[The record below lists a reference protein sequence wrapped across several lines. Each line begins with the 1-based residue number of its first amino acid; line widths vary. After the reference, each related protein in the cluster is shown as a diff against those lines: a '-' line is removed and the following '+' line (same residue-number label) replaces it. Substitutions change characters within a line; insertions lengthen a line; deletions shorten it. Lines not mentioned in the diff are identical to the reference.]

1 MPIIHPG
8 GGSATLCWTPAQG
21 YGQHQPVTH
30 RTAGYQ
36 GENMNVADMYEELR
50 SAVALE
56 GDRALIRIRTTY
68 QPAGGDGARVYPPT
82 YPADRGESPYVLE
95 TRVVDGAERND
106 VLLDGV
112 PSQANRAELALL
124 KGLRGGRFEI
134 PLLEI
139 RHEGAA
145 SVVLTSLE
153 LPHRFADA
161 YLRDSEIDGV
171 KFDKTDLGRAFQA
184 ASTDD
189 VTTLFQH
196 DPGSVVF
203 GAWNSHRKGRQAKFP
218 RTYTSEIVGW
228 DPQVGARKAGRM
240 DPLNLTG
247 NAKPDG
253 DEWAFAAAGKKV
265 KGERLSEIGHGNI
278 APNAAHGGVTITAAQ
293 RFATVSFAALDR
305 LGFGAVSHEASVAA
319 RAALAA
325 YALLADRLAFS
336 APSLWLRS
344 GCELVTVDDTL
355 EWVSRGGAA
364 DPFALT
370 TADAIAL
377 YSQSVQTAAELGLS
391 MSFEPVRLKP
401 GKSLAEAIDFALTKA
416 DTVED

>member
-1 MPIIHPG
+1 M
-8 GGSATLCWTPAQG
+8 
-21 YGQHQPVTH
+21 
-30 RTAGYQ
+30 
-36 GENMNVADMYEELR
+36 
-50 SAVALE
+50 
-56 GDRALIRIRTTY
+56 
-68 QPAGGDGARVYPPT
+68 
-82 YPADRGESPYVLE
+82 LE
-95 TRVVDGAERND
+95 TRMVDGAERED

-124 KGLRGGRFEI
+124 KGLRGGRFKI

-139 RHEGAA
+139 SHEGAA

-171 KFDKTDLGRAFQA
+171 KFDRTDLGKAFQGASADDA
-184 ASTDD
+184 A
-189 VTTLFQH
+189 VLFQH
-196 DPGSVVF
+196 DPGSVVY

-218 RTYTSEIVGW
+218 RIYASEIVGW
-228 DPQVGARKAGRM
+228 DPKVGQRKAGRM

-247 NAKPDG
+247 NAKPNGAIDG
-253 DEWAFAAAGKKV
+253 DGWSFVAAGEKV

-305 LGFGAVSHEASVAA
+305 LGVGSASHEASVAA
-319 RAALAA
+319 RTALAA

-336 APSLWLRS
+336 APSVWLRS
-344 GCELVTVDDTL
+344 GCELVTIDDTL
-355 EWVSRGGAA
+355 EWVNRGGTSESFTL
-364 DPFALT
+364 D

-377 YSQSVQTAAELGLS
+377 YNHALQVVADLGLP
-391 MSFEPVRLKP
+391 MSLTTVRLNP
-401 GKSLAEAIDFALTKA
+401 GKSLAAAIDFALTKA
-416 DTVED
+416 ATAGD

>member
-1 MPIIHPG
+1 MTVG
-8 GGSATLCWTPAQG
+8 
-21 YGQHQPVTH
+21 
-30 RTAGYQ
+30 
-36 GENMNVADMYEELR
+36 DMYEELR
-50 SAVALE
+50 SAAALE

-68 QPAGGDGARVYPPT
+68 QPAAGDGARVYPPT

-124 KGLRGGRFEI
+124 KGLRAGRFEI

-145 SVVLTSLE
+145 SAVLTSLE

-171 KFDKTDLGRAFQA
+171 KFDKTALGQAFQA
-184 ASTDD
+184 ASTED
-189 VTTLFQH
+189 VTALFQH
-196 DPGSVVF
+196 DPGSLVF

-218 RTYTSEIVGW
+218 RIYSSEIVGW
-228 DPQVGARKAGRM
+228 DPQMGARKAGRM
-240 DPLNLTG
+240 DPLNLIG

-253 DEWAFAAAGKKV
+253 DGWVFVAAGEKV

-278 APNAAHGGVTITAAQ
+278 APNAAHGGVTITSGQ

-305 LGFGAVSHEASVAA
+305 LGFGAASHEASVAA

-344 GCELVTVDDTL
+344 GCELVTIDDSL
-355 EWVSRGGAA
+355 EWLNRGGAA
-364 DPFALT
+364 SWFALT
-370 TADAIAL
+370 MADAIAL
-377 YSQSVQTAAELGLS
+377 YAHAAQAVADLGLPLS
-391 MSFEPVRLKP
+391 RTTVRLTP
-401 GKSLAEAIDFALTKA
+401 GKNLAEAIDFALTKA
-416 DTVED
+416 EG

>member
-1 MPIIHPG
+1 MI
-8 GGSATLCWTPAQG
+8 
-21 YGQHQPVTH
+21 V
-30 RTAGYQ
+30 
-36 GENMNVADMYEELR
+36 GEVYEELR
-50 SAVALE
+50 SAAALE
-56 GDRALIRIRTTY
+56 GDRALIRIRATY
-68 QPAGGDGARVYPPT
+68 QPAAGDGARIYPPT
-82 YPADRGESPYVLE
+82 YPITEPGGSPYVVE
-95 TRVVDGAERND
+95 TRVVDGAERHD

-124 KGLRGGRFEI
+124 KGLRGGRFAI

-139 RHEGAA
+139 CHDGAG

-171 KFDKTDLGRAFQA
+171 KFDKTVLGQAFQS
-184 ASTDD
+184 ASADD
-189 VTTLFQH
+189 ATALFQH

-218 RTYTSEIVGW
+218 RIYASEIVGW
-228 DPQVGARKAGRM
+228 DPRVGERKAGRM

-253 DEWAFAAAGKKV
+253 DEWIFVAAGAKV
-265 KGERLSEIGHGNI
+265 KGERLSERGHGNI
-278 APNAAHGGVTITAAQ
+278 APNSAHGGVTITSAQ
-293 RFATVSFAALDR
+293 RFATVSFAGLDR
-305 LGFGAVSHEASVAA
+305 LGFGKASDKVSVAA
-319 RAALAA
+319 RTALAA

-344 GCELVTVDDTL
+344 GCELVTINDTL
-355 EWVSRGGAA
+355 EWVNRGGTA
-364 DPFALT
+364 DSFSLN

-377 YSQSVQTAAELGLS
+377 YTHAAQVVANLGLPLS
-391 MSFEPVRLKP
+391 LETVQLTPTT
-401 GKSLAEAIDFALTKA
+401 SLAAAIDFALTKT
-416 DTVED
+416 DTTGD

>member
-1 MPIIHPG
+1 MTVG
-8 GGSATLCWTPAQG
+8 A
-21 YGQHQPVTH
+21 V
-30 RTAGYQ
+30 
-36 GENMNVADMYEELR
+36 YEELT
-50 SAVALE
+50 SAAALE

-68 QPAGGDGARVYPPT
+68 QPAAGDGARIYPPT
-82 YPADRGESPYVLE
+82 YPADQGRSPYVTE
-95 TRVVDGAERND
+95 TRVVDGAERAD

-124 KGLRGGRFEI
+124 KGLRSGRFEI

-139 RHEGAA
+139 CHEGAA

-171 KFDKTDLGRAFQA
+171 SFDKTDLGKAFQA
-184 ASTDD
+184 ASADD
-189 VTTLFQH
+189 ATVLFQH

-218 RTYTSEIVGW
+218 RIYASEIIGW
-228 DPQVGARKAGRM
+228 DPQVSERKAGRM

-247 NAKPDG
+247 NAKRDG
-253 DEWAFAAAGKKV
+253 DEWTFVAAGDKV

-278 APNAAHGGVTITAAQ
+278 APNPAHGGVTITSAQ

-305 LGFGAVSHEASVAA
+305 LGFGAASYEASIAA

-336 APSLWLRS
+336 AASLWLRS
-344 GCELVTVDDTL
+344 GCELVTIDDTL
-355 EWVSRGGAA
+355 EWVNRGGTAEA
-364 DPFALT
+364 WTHT
-370 TADAIAL
+370 TADAITL
-377 YSQSVQTAAELGLS
+377 YKHAAKAAADLGLPLS
-391 MSFEPVRLKP
+391 LTPVRLVP
-401 GKSLAEAIDFALTKA
+401 GKNLAAAIDFALTKA
-416 DTVED
+416 ETTEA

>member
-1 MPIIHPG
+1 MTVEG
-8 GGSATLCWTPAQG
+8 
-21 YGQHQPVTH
+21 V
-30 RTAGYQ
+30 
-36 GENMNVADMYEELR
+36 YEELR
-50 SAVALE
+50 SATALE

-68 QPAGGDGARVYPPT
+68 QPAGGDGARIYPPT
-82 YPADRGESPYVLE
+82 YPADQGRSPYVTE
-95 TRVVDGAERND
+95 TRVVEGAERYD

-124 KGLRGGRFEI
+124 KGLRGGRFAI
-134 PLLEI
+134 PLMEI
-139 RHEGAA
+139 SHKGAA
-145 SVVLTSLE
+145 SMVLTSLE

-171 KFDKTDLGRAFQA
+171 KFDKTDLGKAFQA
-184 ASTDD
+184 ASPDD
-189 VTTLFQH
+189 VTVLFQH

-218 RTYTSEIVGW
+218 RIYASEIVGW
-228 DPQVGARKAGRM
+228 DPQLGERKAGRM

-253 DEWAFAAAGKKV
+253 DEWSFVAAGEKV

-278 APNAAHGGVTITAAQ
+278 APNAAHGGVTITSAQ

-305 LGFGAVSHEASVAA
+305 LGLGAASHEASVAA
-319 RAALAA
+319 RTALAA

-344 GCELVTVDDTL
+344 GCELVTIDDTL
-355 EWVSRGGAA
+355 EWVNRGGTT
-364 DPFALT
+364 DSFKLN

-377 YSQSVQTAAELGLS
+377 YTHAAQLVADLGLPL
-391 MSFEPVRLKP
+391 FLTTVRLSP
-401 GKSLAEAIDFALTKA
+401 GKSLAAAIDFALTKA
-416 DTVED
+416 DMAGD

>member
-1 MPIIHPG
+1 M
-8 GGSATLCWTPAQG
+8 TVL
-21 YGQHQPVTH
+21 
-30 RTAGYQ
+30 
-36 GENMNVADMYEELR
+36 DMYEDLR
-50 SAVALE
+50 SAAAFE

-68 QPAGGDGARVYPPT
+68 QPAGGDGARIYPPT
-82 YPADRGESPYVLE
+82 YPTDGGKSPYVTE
-95 TRVVDGAERND
+95 VRTVDGVERRD

-139 RHEGAA
+139 KHDGAA

-153 LPHRFADA
+153 LPHRYADA
-161 YLRDSEIDGV
+161 YLRDSEIGGV
-171 KFDKTDLGRAFQA
+171 KFDRTDLGKAFQA
-184 ASTDD
+184 ASPEDATA
-189 VTTLFQH
+189 LFRH
-196 DPGSVVF
+196 DPGSVVY

-218 RTYTSEIVGW
+218 RIYASEVVGW
-228 DPQVGARKAGRM
+228 DPQFGERKAGRM
-240 DPLNLTG
+240 DPLNLSG

-253 DEWAFAAAGKKV
+253 DDWIFVAVGDKV
-265 KGERLSEIGHGNI
+265 KGERLSERGHGHI
-278 APNAAHGGVTITAAQ
+278 APNPGHGGVTITSAQ

-305 LGFGAVSHEASVAA
+305 LCFGTATNEVSVAA
-319 RAALAA
+319 RTALAA

-355 EWVSRGGAA
+355 EWVNRGGGT
-364 DPFALT
+364 DSFTLT

-377 YSQSVQTAAELGLS
+377 YTHSVQVVADLGLPL
-391 MSFEPVRLKP
+391 SFDLVQLTP
-401 GKSLAEAIDFALTKA
+401 GKSLAAAIDFALTKA
-416 DTVED
+416 DTAGD

>member
-1 MPIIHPG
+1 MTVG
-8 GGSATLCWTPAQG
+8 D
-21 YGQHQPVTH
+21 V
-30 RTAGYQ
+30 
-36 GENMNVADMYEELR
+36 YEELR
-50 SAVALE
+50 AATALE
-56 GDRALIRIRTTY
+56 GDRALIRIRATY
-68 QPAGGDGARVYPPT
+68 QPAAGDGARIYPPT
-82 YPADRGESPYVLE
+82 YPTDQGKSPYVTE
-95 TRVVDGAERND
+95 TRVVGGVERHD

-124 KGLRGGRFEI
+124 KGLRAGRIEI

-139 RHEGAA
+139 SHQGAA

-171 KFDKTDLGRAFQA
+171 NFDKTDLGKAFQA
-184 ASTDD
+184 ASSDD
-189 VTTLFQH
+189 VKALFQH
-196 DPGSVVF
+196 DPGSLVF

-218 RTYTSEIVGW
+218 RIYASEIVGW
-228 DPQVGARKAGRM
+228 DPALGERKAGRM

-253 DEWAFAAAGKKV
+253 DTWTFVAAGEKI

-278 APNAAHGGVTITAAQ
+278 PPNAAHGGVTITSAT

-305 LGFGAVSHEASVAA
+305 LGFGGASHEASVAA
-319 RAALAA
+319 RTALAA

-344 GCELVTVDDTL
+344 GCELVTIGDTL
-355 EWVSRGGAA
+355 EWVNRGG
-364 DPFALT
+364 
-370 TADAIAL
+370 TADAFTLNTVDAISL
-377 YSQSVQTAAELGLS
+377 FTHAAQVVEDLGLPLS
-391 MSFEPVRLKP
+391 LAPVRLTP
-401 GKSLAEAIDFALTKA
+401 GKSLAAAIDFALTKA
-416 DTVED
+416 EAVGD

>member
-1 MPIIHPG
+1 M
-8 GGSATLCWTPAQG
+8 T
-21 YGQHQPVTH
+21 V
-30 RTAGYQ
+30 
-36 GENMNVADMYEELR
+36 EDVYEELR
-50 SAVALE
+50 SAAALE

-68 QPAGGDGARVYPPT
+68 QPAAGDGARIYPPT
-82 YPADRGESPYVLE
+82 YPTDRGESPYVME
-95 TRVVDGAERND
+95 TRVVDGAERRD

-124 KGLRGGRFEI
+124 KGLRGSRFQI

-139 RHEGAA
+139 SHKGAA

-171 KFDKTDLGRAFQA
+171 KFDRTDLGKAFQA
-184 ASTDD
+184 ASADD
-189 VTTLFQH
+189 VTVLFQH
-196 DPGSVVF
+196 DPGSLVF

-218 RTYTSEIVGW
+218 RIYASEIVGW
-228 DPQVGARKAGRM
+228 DPQAGARKAGRM

-253 DEWAFAAAGKKV
+253 DEWTFVAAGEKV

-278 APNAAHGGVTITAAQ
+278 APNAAHGGVTITSAQ

-305 LGFGAVSHEASVAA
+305 LGFGAASHEASVAA
-319 RAALAA
+319 RTALAA

-344 GCELVTVDDTL
+344 GCELVTIDDTL
-355 EWVSRGGAA
+355 EWVNRGGTA
-364 DPFALT
+364 DSFTLG

-377 YSQSVQTAAELGLS
+377 HTHAARVVADLGLRLS
-391 MSFEPVRLKP
+391 LTTVRLTP
-401 GKSLAEAIDFALTKA
+401 GKSLAAAIDFALTKA
-416 DTVED
+416 DTAGD

>member
-1 MPIIHPG
+1 MAVRDI
-8 GGSATLCWTPAQG
+8 
-21 YGQHQPVTH
+21 
-30 RTAGYQ
+30 
-36 GENMNVADMYEELR
+36 YEGLK
-50 SAVALE
+50 SAVAFE
-56 GDRALIRIRTTY
+56 GDRALIRIQTTY
-68 QPAGGDGARVYPPT
+68 QPAAGDGSRIYPPT
-82 YPADRGESPYVLE
+82 YPADSGKSPYVVE
-95 TRVVDGAERND
+95 TRVVNGVDRHD

-124 KGLRGGRFEI
+124 KGLRGGRFAI

-171 KFDKTDLGRAFQA
+171 RFDKTELGKAFQA
-184 ASTDD
+184 ASADD
-189 VTTLFQH
+189 VTALFQH
-196 DPGSVVF
+196 DPGSVVY

-218 RTYTSEIVGW
+218 RIYASEIVGW
-228 DPQVGARKAGRM
+228 DPVVGERKSGRM

-253 DEWAFAAAGKKV
+253 DDWSFVAAGEKV
-265 KGERLSEIGHGNI
+265 KGERLSERGHGNI
-278 APNAAHGGVTITAAQ
+278 APNAAHGGVTITSAQ

-305 LGFGAVSHEASVAA
+305 LGFGSASHEMAVAA
-319 RAALAA
+319 RTTLAA

-344 GCELVTVDDTL
+344 GCELVTIDDTL
-355 EWVSRGGAA
+355 EWVNRGGATE
-364 DPFALT
+364 PFALT
-370 TADAIAL
+370 ISDAITL
-377 YSQSVQTAAELGLS
+377 YTHAVGVVAELGLPLS
-391 MSFEPVRLKP
+391 MEPVQLTPAKN
-401 GKSLAEAIDFALTKA
+401 LASAIDFALTKA
-416 DTVED
+416 DTAGD

>member
-1 MPIIHPG
+1 M
-8 GGSATLCWTPAQG
+8 T
-21 YGQHQPVTH
+21 
-30 RTAGYQ
+30 
-36 GENMNVADMYEELR
+36 VADLYEALR
-50 SAVALE
+50 SAAALE

-68 QPAGGDGARVYPPT
+68 QPAAGDGARIYPPT
-82 YPADRGESPYVLE
+82 YLADQGRSPYVTE
-95 TRVVDGAERND
+95 TRVVDGAERAD

-124 KGLRGGRFEI
+124 KGLRSGRFEI

-139 RHEGAA
+139 SHDGAA
-145 SVVLTSLE
+145 PVVLTSLE

-171 KFDKTDLGRAFQA
+171 KFDKTDLGKAFQA
-184 ASTDD
+184 ASADD
-189 VTTLFQH
+189 ATVLFQH

-218 RTYTSEIVGW
+218 RIYASEIVGW
-228 DPQVGARKAGRM
+228 DPRVGERKAGRM

-247 NAKPDG
+247 NAKRDG
-253 DEWAFAAAGKKV
+253 DECTLVAAGDKV

-278 APNAAHGGVTITAAQ
+278 APNAAHGGVTITSAQ

-305 LGFGAVSHEASVAA
+305 LGFGAASYEASVAA

-344 GCELVTVDDTL
+344 GCELVTIDDTL
-355 EWVSRGGAA
+355 EWVNRGGTAEA
-364 DPFALT
+364 WTLA
-370 TADAIAL
+370 TADAITL
-377 YSQSVQTAAELGLS
+377 YKHAAQAAADLGLP
-391 MSFEPVRLKP
+391 MSLTPVRLIP
-401 GKSLAEAIDFALTKA
+401 GKNLAAAIGFALTKA
-416 DTVED
+416 DTTGD

>member
-1 MPIIHPG
+1 MTVG
-8 GGSATLCWTPAQG
+8 D
-21 YGQHQPVTH
+21 V
-30 RTAGYQ
+30 
-36 GENMNVADMYEELR
+36 YEELR
-50 SAVALE
+50 SAAALE

-82 YPADRGESPYVLE
+82 YPADRGSSPYVME
-95 TRVVDGAERND
+95 TRVVDGAERSD

-124 KGLRGGRFEI
+124 KGLRGGRFAI

-139 RHEGAA
+139 SHDGAA

-171 KFDKTDLGRAFQA
+171 RFDKTDLGKAFQA
-184 ASTDD
+184 ASADD
-189 VTTLFQH
+189 VTALFQH
-196 DPGSVVF
+196 DPGSLVF
-203 GAWNSHRKGRQAKFP
+203 GSWNSHRKGRQAKFP
-218 RTYTSEIVGW
+218 RIYASEIVGW
-228 DPQVGARKAGRM
+228 DPQFGERKAGRM

-253 DEWAFAAAGKKV
+253 DEWTFVAAGEKV

-278 APNAAHGGVTITAAQ
+278 APNAAHGGVTVTSAQ

-305 LGFGAVSHEASVAA
+305 LGFGAASHEGSVAA
-319 RAALAA
+319 RTALAA

-336 APSLWLRS
+336 APSVWLRS
-344 GCELVTVDDTL
+344 GCELVTIDDRL
-355 EWVSRGGAA
+355 EWVNRGG
-364 DPFALT
+364 
-370 TADAIAL
+370 TADSFTLDTASAIAL
-377 YSQSVQTAAELGLS
+377 YSHAVQVVADLGLPLS
-391 MSFEPVRLKP
+391 LTTVRLTP
-401 GKSLAEAIDFALTKA
+401 GKSLAAAIDFALTKA
-416 DTVED
+416 DTAEG

>member
-1 MPIIHPG
+1 M
-8 GGSATLCWTPAQG
+8 T
-21 YGQHQPVTH
+21 
-30 RTAGYQ
+30 
-36 GENMNVADMYEELR
+36 VADVYDELR
-50 SAVALE
+50 SAASLE

-68 QPAGGDGARVYPPT
+68 QPAGGEGARIYPPT

-95 TRVVDGAERND
+95 TRVVDGSARHD

-124 KGLRGGRFEI
+124 KGQRGGRFEI
-134 PLLEI
+134 PLMEI

-145 SVVLTSLE
+145 AVVLSSLE

-184 ASTDD
+184 ASTEDA
-189 VTTLFQH
+189 TALFQH
-196 DPGSVVF
+196 DPGSLVF

-218 RTYTSEIVGW
+218 RIYTSEIVGW
-228 DPQVGARKAGRM
+228 DPQVGGRKAGRM

-253 DEWAFAAAGKKV
+253 DEWTFVAVGEKV

-278 APNAAHGGVTITAAQ
+278 APNAAHGGVTITSAQ

-305 LGFGAVSHEASVAA
+305 LGFGAASHEASLAA
-319 RAALAA
+319 RMALAA
-325 YALLADRLAFS
+325 YALLADRIAFS
-336 APSLWLRS
+336 AASLWLRS
-344 GCELVTVDDTL
+344 GCELVTVDDTV
-355 EWVSRGGAA
+355 EWVNRGGTAES
-364 DPFALT
+364 FALT
-370 TADAIAL
+370 IADAIAL
-377 YSQSVQTAAELGLS
+377 YSHAAQVVADLGLPLS
-391 MSFEPVRLKP
+391 LTTVRLTP
-401 GKSLAEAIDFALTKA
+401 GKSLAAAIDFALIKA
-416 DTVED
+416 DTTEG